1 MYINKRNG
9 QPNVSQIIANL
20 TVGNRFW
27 LPVKTGRLPTVYF
40 LTMGIVDTVKTG
52 RTLKLLAM
60 KHGYSAESL
69 SVKLGFSR
77 ATVFNWFAGDT
88 IPRVDT
94 LAILATMFGVK
105 IDDLVVYQK
114 GDM

>member
-9 QPNVSQIIANL
+9 QPNVSQIIAN
-20 TVGNRFW
+20 FYCC
-27 LPVKTGRLPTVYF
+27 RLD
-40 LTMGIVDTVKTG
+40 TMGIIDTVKTG

-94 LAILATMFGVK
+94 LVILATMFGVK

-114 GDM
+114 DF

>member
-1 MYINKRNG
+1 
-9 QPNVSQIIANL
+9 
-20 TVGNRFW
+20 
-27 LPVKTGRLPTVYF
+27 
-40 LTMGIVDTVKTG
+40 
-52 RTLKLLAM
+52 M

-114 GDM
+114 DF

>member
-9 QPNVSQIIANL
+9 QPNVSQIIANFYCC
-20 TVGNRFW
+20 R
-27 LPVKTGRLPTVYF
+27 Y
-40 LTMGIVDTVKTG
+40 TMGIIDTVKTG